1 MLKGEMPHAA
11 MPGGGTP
18 STAATA
24 SPARRRPFEFFTCNP
39 ARGST
44 ETIMGQLPEN
54 QREDRKPPY
63 MMVKAGRCS
72 DDTVQLHRFFGWD
85 SVKIKDGT

>member
-1 MLKGEMPHAA
+1 
-11 MPGGGTP
+11 
-18 STAATA
+18 
-24 SPARRRPFEFFTCNP
+24 
-39 ARGST
+39 
-44 ETIMGQLPEN
+44 MGQLPEN

-85 SVKIKDGT
+85 SVKIKDGA